1 MSICYIFILGGDFLK
16 YDFHKSP
23 KVTMC
28 YLLKKFIFYS
38 RYEKSPALRCG
49 ALFESVTPIYI
60 YRSLLMGIEPILTY
74 ARLGRQVHA
83 QVGNPLHRLNH
94 DSAHLLLLGFQQVD
108 DQFVVHLQNYAR
120 KDALLVEAA

>member
-1 MSICYIFILGGDFLK
+1 MSICYIFILGGGFLK
-16 YDFHKSP
+16 IRFSQKP
-23 KVTMC
+23 KTYNVLFIEKI
-28 YLLKKFIFYS
+28 YFLLPIRKEP
-38 RYEKSPALRCG
+38 RTALRSSFR
-49 ALFESVTPIYI
+49 LFTPIYI
-60 YRSLLMGIEPILTY
+60 MDLSLMGIEPILTY